1 MVIVNKVMCWC
12 SLMALKLKKRSS
24 VIATYILITIILLA
38 SYYLTA
44 LYAFALTHTLIITS
58 IIVSLYIISPAY
70 VSNGFAVLF
79 GRNGHPIDG
88 GRNFFDNN
96 RILGDGKTIEG
107 FIGGTASGFIIGYS
121 LYFIVTNI
129 ILPSLIENQTYLN
142 LLQQQSFLDTLSS
155 ISYLTIFV
163 LSIGALLGDLMGS
176 FLKRR
181 LKLDRG
187 EPVLFLDQLDFVLGA
202 LILGFFFMKFN
213 LLIFLTI
220 IFITPAIHFIS
231 NVIANLLHLKK
242 EPW

>member
-96 RILGDGKTIEG
+96 RILGDGKTIVG
-107 FIGGTASGFIIGYS
+107 FIGGTA
-121 LYFIVTNI
+121 
-129 ILPSLIENQTYLN
+129 
-142 LLQQQSFLDTLSS
+142 
-155 ISYLTIFV
+155 
-163 LSIGALLGDLMGS
+163 
-176 FLKRR
+176 

-187 EPVLFLDQLDFVLGA
+187 EPILFLDQLDFVLGA